1 MKFIG
6 GYLLGGATVIGM
18 GVSFVGGIVACDWA
32 YSKKN
37 EMTKKADEATL
48 TDLMKSYIE
57 SKKN

>member
-1 MKFIG
+1 MKFAA
-6 GYLLGGATVIGM
+6 GYLLGGLTVVGL
-18 GVSFVGGIVACDWA
+18 GVSFCAGVLGMDMV

-48 TDLMKSYIE
+48 TDLMKSYID